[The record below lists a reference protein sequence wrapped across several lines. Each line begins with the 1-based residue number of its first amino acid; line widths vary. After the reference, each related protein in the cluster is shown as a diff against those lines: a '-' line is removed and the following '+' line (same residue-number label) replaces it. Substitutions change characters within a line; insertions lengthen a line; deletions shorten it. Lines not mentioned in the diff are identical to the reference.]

1 MLHYILRRPK
11 LASDASM
18 ARLSAAPCNNRAKA
32 MGAEPNARCVASLRR
47 FLDTDS
53 SRFEKLII
61 VSYLRDSNG
70 DRRLNKFTREYSYA
84 EVIASLR
91 QLHMEM
97 FLVWLN
103 MPLSDQ
109 RVDIR
114 AYLAD
119 PDDRIRMLASL
130 VETGCAAIPPEAK
143 PHEVRLFS
151 QDLEMIRVDLGGAPK
166 ACDSRR
172 IIQTE
177 FQFQWCAP
185 AWTPAQRWPL

>member
-1 MLHYILRRPK
+1 MLPYILRRSK
-11 LASDASM
+11 LVSDASTPQF
-18 ARLSAAPCNNRAKA
+18 SAAPCNNLAKA

-53 SRFEKLII
+53 SRFEKLIM

-70 DRRLNKFTREYSYA
+70 DRRLNKLTREYSYA

-109 RVDIR
+109 RAEIR

-119 PDDRIRMLASL
+119 PDDRIRMVASL

-143 PHEVRLFS
+143 PHEIHLFS
-151 QDLEMIRVDLGGAPK
+151 QDLEIIHVGLGGAPK
-166 ACDSRR
+166 TCDSRR
-172 IIQTE
+172 TIQTE
-177 FQFQWCAP
+177 FQFQRCAP
-185 AWTPAQRWPL
+185 SWTPAQRWP